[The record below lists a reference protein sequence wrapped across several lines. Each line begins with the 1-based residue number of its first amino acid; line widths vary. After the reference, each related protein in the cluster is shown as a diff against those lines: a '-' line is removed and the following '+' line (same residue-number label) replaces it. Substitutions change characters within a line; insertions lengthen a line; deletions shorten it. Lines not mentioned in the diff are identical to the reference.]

1 VNDVKLLKETVEKLH
16 NCKANHCNTVRV
28 HEKFKGEIVWDGF
41 VEVFELADSKPAARC
56 YAWQH
61 SEDDTDTRTRVVTV
75 LEKPP
80 VNSPQTAVK
89 AAIVAEYKQNRA
101 N

>member
-1 VNDVKLLKETVEKLH
+1 MNDVKLLKETVERLH
-16 NCKANHCNTVRV
+16 NCKANHRNTVRV
-28 HEKFKGEIVWDGF
+28 QEKFRGEVVWDGF
-41 VEVFELADSKPAARC
+41 VEVFELVNSDPAARC

-80 VNSPQTAVK
+80 VTSAQTAVK
-89 AAIVAEYKQNRA
+89 AAIVAEYKEKQSN
-101 N
+101 